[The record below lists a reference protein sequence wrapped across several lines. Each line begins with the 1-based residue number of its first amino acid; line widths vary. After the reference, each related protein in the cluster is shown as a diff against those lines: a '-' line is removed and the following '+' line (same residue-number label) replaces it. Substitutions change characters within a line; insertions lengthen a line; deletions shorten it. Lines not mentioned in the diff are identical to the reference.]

1 MSQKQGAASSTP
13 NRARS
18 DTKSA
23 LEASPHVSTKTT
35 PHVSSPLIPKS
46 TPSSARKSKR
56 KTIEED
62 LVPERPHG
70 EHIFSLDQKDVNLA
84 TLSCPSVFGMAAAWM
99 RNDPCGEHS
108 TTRTSR
114 SALAGLTLP
123 EPAAAQHSPR
133 PTKHPRGI
141 HRHASSVELRL
152 DAVLDALEA
161 AREVPGAPSATALLA
176 DHQQRWRA
184 SLAAKHAAK
193 NRSNAERYAASIEMI
208 VSDQT
213 DHPAMP
219 ITATDSHP

>member
-152 DAVLDALEA
+152 DAGGVGVVDVCTRLGTHSIVWTVCGVCVECVWCELVCVCVGVSWCECVSAGWCWCVCALRTRKLEGLN
-161 AREVPGAPSATALLA
+161 V
-176 DHQQRWRA
+176 
-184 SLAAKHAAK
+184 
-193 NRSNAERYAASIEMI
+193 
-208 VSDQT
+208 
-213 DHPAMP
+213 
-219 ITATDSHP
+219 